1 MLRSTLI
8 ILLSFCFGC
17 VRQVSTPPQKWNII
31 ITSPAGHSITYSVM
45 SYQKPSI
52 QKCSGGQISFIDNG
66 TWSEHEW
73 EKSIVAPTGW
83 LAEVKM
89 DAEQS
94 DK

>member
-17 VRQVSTPPQKWNII
+17 RPEVSTPPQKWNII
-31 ITSPAGHSITYSVM
+31 ITSPSGDSRTYSVM
-45 SYQKPSI
+45 SHQKPSLRN
-52 QKCSGGQISFIDNG
+52 CSGGQISFVDNG
-66 TWSEHEW
+66 TWLEHDW

-94 DK
+94 E